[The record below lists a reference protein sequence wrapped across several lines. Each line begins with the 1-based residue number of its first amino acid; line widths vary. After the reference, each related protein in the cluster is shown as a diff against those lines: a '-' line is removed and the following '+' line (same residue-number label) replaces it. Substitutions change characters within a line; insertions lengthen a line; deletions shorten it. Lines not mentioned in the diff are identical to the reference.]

1 MLMQRAQNI
10 FGIDWREKYEEGLRG
25 IILDIDN
32 TLVPHDA
39 PADARAKGLI
49 DDLREIGYSL
59 FIVSNNHEPRA
70 KSFADSVGVPY
81 LCEAFKPKPEKIL
94 EAVRRMGLSK
104 DEVTAVGD
112 QIFTDAWGAKNAGI
126 GMILTDP
133 LAPETDTAFIK
144 LKRVLEIPFRYLH
157 K

>member
-1 MLMQRAQNI
+1 MERAENI
-10 FGIDWREKYEEGLRG
+10 FGIDWRKEYAKGLRG

-49 DDLREIGYSL
+49 DDLKEMGYRL

-81 LCEAFKPKPEKIL
+81 LCEALKPKPDKIL
-94 EAVRRMGLSK
+94 EAIRRMGLNK
-104 DEVTAVGD
+104 DQVAAVGD
-112 QIFTDAWGAKNAGI
+112 QVFTDAWGAKNAGI
-126 GMILTDP
+126 RMILTEP
-133 LAPETDTAFIK
+133 LAPETDTPFIK

-157 K
+157 N